1 MNNDVKKIQSQYQ
14 SEFSHLYCCWA
25 INHNGWRKQKRM
37 NHKMAMA
44 KDRRIAKSEINKSL
58 YNI

>member
-1 MNNDVKKIQSQYQ
+1 MKDTLKKVQHQYLD
-14 SEFSHLYCCWA
+14 EFDHHYACWA
-25 INHNGWRKQKRM
+25 ANHNGWRKAKRA
-37 NHKMAMA
+37 NHRIALA